1 MDPVAT
7 ALSKDELDRI
17 QKNQQRARQL
27 RQEKITK
34 QSQQETKEKEESRI
48 QNKGGGRG
56 ENVVLHDKDVKKKE
70 AVEEEE
76 ILEDF
81 EIGASEYITKEQ
93 ASKLYCLPVAS
104 IELCSFIVKEN
115 PKCPKFAAMK
125 LYARKEIR
133 KRARDR
139 FGSMEGLQEERRSRE
154 QKRLKKD
161 MEGVENIF
169 ESK

>member
-56 ENVVLHDKDVKKKE
+56 ENVVLHDKDMKKKE
-70 AVEEEE
+70 AEEEE